1 LAQELHDAREVRPDH
16 DRKMNRQG
24 INILLV
30 DDHAIVREVMK
41 RKLAEIPEV
50 AIIEAENGDEALKMA
65 LSKNFD
71 VMLLD
76 ITLPDRNGLEIL
88 GIIRSKKPGLPVLM
102 FSLYPEVPYA
112 LRTLKTGAAGYLYKE
127 NALNQVVDAVRR
139 VSDGGVYISPYLS
152 QYVASLLTTDPV
164 RTLHE
169 IFSDEEFQILCWI
182 AQGRSVAQIAEEMH
196 LSEEKVSKAHA
207 RILELTNI
215 PNDAGLADYAIRSS
229 LVA

>member
-1 LAQELHDAREVRPDH
+1 M
-16 DRKMNRQG
+16 DRQAV
-24 INILLV
+24 NILLV

-41 RKLAEIPEV
+41 RKLAELPEV
-50 AIIEAENGDEALKMA
+50 AVVEAENGNEALKKA
-65 LSKNFD
+65 LSENFD

-112 LRTLKTGAAGYLYKE
+112 LHTLKTGAAGYLYKE
-127 NALNQVVDAVRR
+127 NALSQVIDAVRR

-152 QYVASLLTTDPV
+152 RYVASLLTTDPV

-169 IFSDEEFQILCWI
+169 MFSDE
-182 AQGRSVAQIAEEMH
+182 
-196 LSEEKVSKAHA
+196 
-207 RILELTNI
+207 
-215 PNDAGLADYAIRSS
+215 
-229 LVA
+229 